1 MMEKIEL
8 RKARDFGTLFNDS
21 VAFLRVNFKSFFGIL
36 LFLSGPFVLL
46 TGLLMGYLQFI
57 SEKIT
62 ESNMLSGNYKNAN
75 MFLGSSVTTTV
86 LFVLIFLLTTLVTNA
101 SIALY
106 FILYD
111 KAKPEELPLQR
122 SSVSQLLA
130 AACWRLFYN
139 LLLFTIIIAVIS
151 LAFMGLFFLLF
162 LVPGLNIILM
172 FTLVIGSLIIF
183 PPMVYVITVANF
195 IVIRDEIL
203 ITEAI
208 GKALKYMH
216 GNFWKT
222 WLFIFCA
229 LVSLSML
236 YLLFNMPYIIQGFIS
251 GFTRR
256 APGTNSFTANHSLTF
271 IIISALSMLGR
282 MIIISPILTCFCVF
296 NFYSQEE
303 SHEGTSLMNRID
315 TFDIK

>member
-1 MMEKIEL
+1 MEKIEL

-62 ESNMLSGNYKNAN
+62 ESNMLSGNYKNVN
-75 MFLGSSVTTTV
+75 MFLGSSITTTL

-106 FILYD
+106 FSLYD
-111 KAKPEELPLQR
+111 KAKSEELPIQR
-122 SSVSQLLA
+122 SSISTLLA
-130 AACWRLFYN
+130 PACWRLFYN
-139 LLLFTIIIAVIS
+139 LLLFSIIMAVIA
-151 LAFMGLFFLLF
+151 LAFVGIFFLLF
-162 LVPGLNIILM
+162 LVPGLNIVLI
-172 FTLVIGSLIIF
+172 FVLIIAGFILF
-183 PPMVYVITVANF
+183 PPLAYILTVANF

-203 ITEAI
+203 ITDAI
-208 GKALKYMH
+208 SKAIRYMR

-222 WLFIFCA
+222 WLFIFCT

-251 GFTRR
+251 IFIRR
-256 APGTNSFTANHSLTF
+256 APGANSFAANHSLTF
-271 IIISALSMLGR
+271 IIFSALSMLGR

-315 TFDIK
+315 TFEKN

>member
-1 MMEKIEL
+1 MEKIEL
-8 RKARDFGTLFNDS
+8 RKARDFGALFNDS
-21 VAFLRVNFKSFFGIL
+21 VAFLRINFKSFFGIL
-36 LFLSGPFVLL
+36 LFLAGPFVIL

-57 SEKIT
+57 TEKIT
-62 ESNMLSGNYKNAN
+62 ESNVLSGNYRNTN
-75 MFLGSSVTTTV
+75 MFLGSSITTTL

-106 FILYD
+106 FTLYD
-111 KAKPEELPLQR
+111 KAKPEELPMQR
-122 SSVSQLLA
+122 SSISTLLA

-139 LLLFTIIIAVIS
+139 LLLFSIIMAVVA
-151 LAFMGLFFLLF
+151 LAFMGLFYLLF
-162 LVPGLNIILM
+162 SVPGLNIILI
-172 FTLVIGSLIIF
+172 FTLVIVGFILF
-183 PPMVYVITVANF
+183 PPLAYIITVANF

-208 GKALKYMH
+208 SKAFKYMR

-222 WLFIFCA
+222 WLFIFCT

-236 YLLFNMPYIIQGFIS
+236 YLLFNMPYLIQGFIS

-256 APGTNSFTANHSLTF
+256 APGANSFAANHSLVF
-271 IIISALSMLGR
+271 IIFSALSMLGR

-315 TFDIK
+315 TFDTK

>member
-1 MMEKIEL
+1 MEKIEL

-21 VAFLRVNFKSFFGIL
+21 VAFLRVNFKSFFGTL
-36 LFLSGPFVLL
+36 LFLSGPFVIL

-57 SEKIT
+57 AEKIT
-62 ESNMLSGNYKNAN
+62 ESNMLSGNFRNSN
-75 MFLGSSVTTTV
+75 LFLGSSISTTL

-106 FILYD
+106 FTLYD
-111 KAKPEELPLQR
+111 KAKPEELPMQR
-122 SSVSQLLA
+122 SSISQLLA

-139 LLLFTIIIAVIS
+139 LLLFAIIMGVVA
-151 LAFMGLFFLLF
+151 LAFVGVFFLLF
-162 LVPGLNIILM
+162 SVPGLNIVLM
-172 FTLVIGSLIIF
+172 FLLIIAGLILS
-183 PPMVYVITVANF
+183 PPLIYVITVANF

-208 GKALKYMH
+208 GKALKYMR

-229 LVSLSML
+229 LASLSML
-236 YLLFNMPYIIQGFIS
+236 YLLFNLPSVMQGFIN
-251 GFTRR
+251 GFTRGVNTF
-256 APGTNSFTANHSLTF
+256 AANHTLIY
-271 IIISALSMLGR
+271 IIFSAISMLGR
-282 MIIISPILTCFCVF
+282 MLIISPILTCFCVF

-315 TFDIK
+315 TLN

>member
-1 MMEKIEL
+1 MKKIEL

-21 VAFLRVNFKSFFGIL
+21 VAFLRTNFKSFFGIL

-62 ESNMLSGNYKNAN
+62 ESNMLSGNYRGAS
-75 MFLGSSVTTTV
+75 MFLGSSVTTTL

-106 FILYD
+106 FTLYD
-111 KAKPEELPLQR
+111 KAKPEELPIQR
-122 SSVSQLLA
+122 SSISQLLA

-139 LLLFTIIIAVIS
+139 LLLFSVIS
-151 LAFMGLFFLLF
+151 VVIALAFTGLFFLLF
-162 LVPGLNIILM
+162 LVPGLNIVLI
-172 FTLVIGSLIIF
+172 FVLVIAGLIFF
-183 PPMVYVITVANF
+183 PPLIYVITVANF

-208 GKALKYMH
+208 GKALKYMRGH
-216 GNFWKT
+216 FWKT

-236 YLLFNMPYIIQGFIS
+236 YLLFSLPSVMQGFIN
-251 GFTRR
+251 GFTRGVR
-256 APGTNSFTANHSLTF
+256 GVNTFATNHTLMY
-271 IIISALSMLGR
+271 IIFSAVSMLGR